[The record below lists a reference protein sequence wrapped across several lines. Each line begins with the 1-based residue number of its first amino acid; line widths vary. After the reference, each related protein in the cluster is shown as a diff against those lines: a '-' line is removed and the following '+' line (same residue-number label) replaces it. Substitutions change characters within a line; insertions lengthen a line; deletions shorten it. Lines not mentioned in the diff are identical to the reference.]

1 MASAYLTMRN
11 LSRSMVEAR
20 RNTFKSPKP
29 DRVRLLVYDILQEV
43 NRSDGYSNL
52 LLPQALTGADFE
64 QRDKG
69 FATELLYGTLRMQGR
84 HDYIAA
90 QVSDRSWSEVDPGIV
105 DVVRL
110 GAHQLFEMRVPSHAA
125 VSATVELA
133 RKVIGESKASF
144 VNALLRKMSAQT
156 LDQWLDPVNEIKDPV
171 TRLAIMYS
179 HPEWIV
185 SAYYDLLRDYA
196 EVEKLLSANNL
207 PASPTLVWWP
217 GRSTQAEFIALG
229 AVSTAYSPYGL
240 KYDGTPTSLE
250 AIRHRRAGVQD
261 EGSQLVASIF
271 ATVVAEEK
279 SWLDLCAGPGGKA
292 ALLASL
298 AKVNGK
304 DFTANEISK
313 PRSELV
319 KQVIGTARLWVGDG
333 RDIAAHNEKFGAI
346 LADVPCT
353 GLGALRRRPE
363 VRWRRQVS
371 DLRALTQLQ
380 RELSDAAISI
390 LEVGGYFGYATCSPH
405 LAETSIQVKDILN
418 SHPELEL
425 IDLTQYLPA
434 ELQGAIRDGALSLWT
449 HRHETDAMYMAV
461 FRKKVLPSL

>member
-1 MASAYLTMRN
+1 
-11 LSRSMVEAR
+11 MVEAR

-52 LLPQALTGADFE
+52 LLPQALADADFE

-90 QVSDRSWSEVDPGIV
+90 QVSDRAWSEVDAGIV

-156 LDQWLDPVNEIKDPV
+156 LDQWLEPVNQIKDPV
-171 TRLAIMYS
+171 TRLAIMCS

-217 GRSTQAEFIALG
+217 GRSTQEEFIALG

-240 KYDGTPTSLE
+240 KYEGTPSSLE
-250 AIRHRRAGVQD
+250 AVRHRRAGVQD

-271 ATVVAEEK
+271 ASVVAKEK

-298 AKVNGK
+298 AKENGK

-313 PRSELV
+313 PRAELV

-333 RDIAAHNEKFGAI
+333 RDIASHDEKFGAI

-380 RELSDAAISI
+380 RELSDAAISV
-390 LEVGGYFGYATCSPH
+390 LENEGYFGYATCSPH
-405 LAETSIQVKDILN
+405 LAETSIQVKDILTN
-418 SHPELEL
+418 HPELEL
-425 IDLTQYLPA
+425 IDLTQYLPVG
-434 ELQGAIRDGALSLWT
+434 LHGAIRDGALSLWT
-449 HRHETDAMYMAV
+449 HRHETDAMYLAV
-461 FRKKVLPSL
+461 FRKKDPASL